1 MLVTGSDTCFS
12 FILTN
17 KGKDIIMK
25 KIALSSLIAV
35 FAVSSAHAANVIDGN
50 PLYMPKAN
58 HFYSVTDVNSHTRN
72 NTPWNL
78 GEEFGYGITDRW
90 SVALNTTLSENDNF
104 DQIGWNTLTVGT
116 ALRAVDMGGWKLDVL
131 GAYGFDA
138 LYRHP
143 VAAGEDAWFD
153 KDATDYTWTAGVRGG
168 YATSRFTVA
177 AKALFEYSNEASFK
191 WNAANDH
198 EGRHDLVLGLDGQ
211 FVLCDK
217 LNLVAGV
224 EYNAW
229 MDEEYRGYTTK
240 NEGTWEGT
248 FGVNYNID
256 ATKFVGAYVNAS
268 MNHQGGAAADEWK
281 TDKGIGFGAK
291 FGIDF

>member
-1 MLVTGSDTCFS
+1 
-12 FILTN
+12 
-17 KGKDIIMK
+17 MK

-35 FAVSSAHAANVIDGN
+35 FAVSGAHAANVIDGN

-58 HFYSVTDVNSHTRN
+58 HFYSVTDVNSHTEQS
-72 NTPWNL
+72 TPWNL
-78 GEEFGYGITDRW
+78 GEEFGYGITDKLA
-90 SVALNTTLSENDNF
+90 VTLNTQLSENEAF
-104 DQIGWNTLTVGT
+104 DQIGWDYLSFGATFR
-116 ALRAVDMGGWKLDVL
+116 ALDMGAWKLDVL
-131 GAYGFDA
+131 GAYAFDS

-153 KDATDYTWTAGVRGG
+153 KDSTEYTWTAGLRGG
-168 YATSRFTVA
+168 YTTSRFTVA

-191 WNAANDH
+191 WNADNDH

-211 FVLCDK
+211 VALCDK

-229 MDEEYRGYTTK
+229 MDKEYRGMTPK
-240 NEGTWEGT
+240 NAGTWEGT

-256 ATKFVGAYVNAS
+256 ATKFVGAYVNGS
-268 MNHQGGAAADEWK
+268 MNHQGGAQNDEWK
-281 TDKGIGFGAK
+281 TDKGFGFGAK